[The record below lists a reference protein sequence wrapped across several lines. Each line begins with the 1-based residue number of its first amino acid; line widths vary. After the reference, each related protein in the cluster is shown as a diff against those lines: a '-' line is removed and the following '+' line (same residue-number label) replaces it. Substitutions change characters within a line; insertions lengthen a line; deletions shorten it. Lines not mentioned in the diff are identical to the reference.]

1 MFEVDRVIPV
11 PRLRPDPRARHPRA
25 STVDGRH
32 RYAVALAGVLALLLG
47 GVAVA
52 HWLGMGTGSG
62 SAGTGTGLALTLSPG
77 STTTQLLPGGSAD
90 VAVTVTNPNTYA
102 AKISALQLATGQGS
116 GGYAVDSG
124 HSGCGLS
131 VLTFT
136 ASSTG
141 WTVPARSGA
150 TNGSLAITLPGAL
163 AMSSSAASACQG
175 ATFSTYLT
183 AVV

>member
-11 PRLRPDPRARHPRA
+11 PRLRPDPRPRHPRA

-52 HWLGMGTGSG
+52 YWRGPGTGG
-62 SAGTGTGLALTLSPG
+62 ASATTGTSLALTLSPG
-77 STTTQLLPGGSAD
+77 STTTALLPGGSAD
-90 VAVTVTNPNTYA
+90 VALTVSNPNTFA

-116 GGYAVDSG
+116 GGYAVDGG

-131 VLTFT
+131 VLTYT

-150 TNGSLAITLPGAL
+150 TNGSLSIDLPAAL

-175 ATFSTYLT
+175 ATFSIYLT